1 MSPMFIDEKW
11 SQRRQLSVRQ
21 YNRCYWCHG
30 QTSLPAS
37 GQTSQHSCTFTLDH
51 IIPRGRGGLDHWENI
66 VGACHRCNAVRD
78 QLERILRG
86 YGKQTLRLSRDLLFT
101 LLPVDL
107 FCWSI
112 DMVQFN
118 KLVEEICTI

>member
-21 YNRCYWCHG
+21 YNRCHWCHK
-30 QTSLPAS
+30 QTALPAS
-37 GQTSQHSCTFTLDH
+37 GQTRQDDNTFTLDH
-51 IIPRGRGGLDHWENI
+51 VIPRSRGGLDHWDNI
-66 VGACHRCNAVRD
+66 VGACCSCNGLRD
-78 QLERILRG
+78 RLERLLMG
-86 YGKQTLRLSRDLLFT
+86 GWQNKPHMSREMLFT

-112 DMVQFN
+112 DMVRFN
-118 KLVEEICTI
+118 NLVEEVCIT